1 VVVSTERTGSLTGTA
16 GSGTVVQ
23 LLMQMSNQLG
33 NLGEKVTGSAR
44 GPLAKRGS
52 YIKTVVLQSPG
63 GSVSD
68 ALAMGRLIREKQFA
82 TEVEAERYCASSCP
96 LVLAKGVEWRAG
108 FNAAI
113 GVHQVSSRGGENI
126 SASAG
131 MENAQQIPRRAR
143 NTCATWVSIWR
154 SGFARW
160 KRRTR
165 SSTTSRRKSS

>member
-1 VVVSTERTGSLTGTA
+1 
-16 GSGTVVQ
+16 
-23 LLMQMSNQLG
+23 
-33 NLGEKVTGSAR
+33 
-44 GPLAKRGS
+44 
-52 YIKTVVLQSPG
+52 
-63 GSVSD
+63 
-68 ALAMGRLIREKQFA
+68 MGRLIREKQFA

-154 SGFARW
+154 SDSRDGNPAPGALLLQGAGAPEARHPG
-160 KRRTR
+160 RRGESAPRQTR
-165 SSTTSRRKSS
+165 AAVTKAPREGRFVTVAEHRS